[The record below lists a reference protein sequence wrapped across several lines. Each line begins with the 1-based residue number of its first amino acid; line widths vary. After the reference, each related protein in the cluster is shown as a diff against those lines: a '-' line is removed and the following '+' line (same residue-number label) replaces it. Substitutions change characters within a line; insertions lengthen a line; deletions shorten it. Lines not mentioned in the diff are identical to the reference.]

1 LEVLNKGLKA
11 VNKEKDKNSWN
22 NECNNEEDIKNLGD
36 SFTTK
41 KSFEGFNNLATTA
54 LEAAEKAPGG

>member
-1 LEVLNKGLKA
+1 M
-11 VNKEKDKNSWN
+11 NKEKYKNSWN
-22 NECNNEEDIKNLGD
+22 DECNNEEDIKNLGD

-41 KSFEGFNNLATTA
+41 KSFEGFDDLATTA